1 MILHSQG
8 QGFACPFYL
17 KKKEMKTVTIEVVK
31 PFGRKIV
38 GDKVVVSEDIAKN
51 LEAKKLVKI
60 VK

>member
-1 MILHSQG
+1 
-8 QGFACPFYL
+8 
-17 KKKEMKTVTIEVVK
+17 MKTVTIEVVK